1 MVALRHTGPNIPE
14 QGAADG
20 DPVIEALR
28 GWAALMVMAT
38 HYTYLLT
45 PQAGLWGFASTGVDL
60 FFVLSGYVFAPYFF
74 GKPLGLRSHLVR
86 RFFRLY
92 PLYFFALMLY
102 IALRLPAAAA
112 WDHVWVHLFLGH
124 TLTSL
129 EIANFYN
136 PAFWSLPPEVEY
148 YLLLP
153 LLVWVSTRPRFGRS
167 GFVWLVLLAAFMH
180 LALVAA
186 ASPDVKAITARA
198 IATVHVPG
206 LLIEFMLGSVAYAIV
221 RRDASG
227 RAALMRLALGLLVL
241 TAMGFIFVNYVAPV
255 DGVTRTVPLWIG
267 GNIGLGAA
275 VGYALI
281 VSAVAGRSTVLAS
294 RLAPSAASPP
304 RSQRK
309 LILQPIFTIMG
320 ELSYGVY
327 LFHNAAPQIL
337 GRVVPA
343 ISGWGALL
351 ACTGITLLMAFAAH
365 HAIEKPMRAYGRRL
379 SQSAARSK

>member
-1 MVALRHTGPNIPE
+1 MVALRHTGPDTLS
-14 QGAADG
+14 QGAAAG

-60 FFVLSGYVFAPYFF
+60 FFVLSGYVFAPYLF
-74 GKPLGLRSHLVR
+74 GKSLSLRSHLIR

-92 PLYFFALMLY
+92 PLFLLALMLY
-102 IALRLPAAAA
+102 IALHLPAAAA
-112 WDHVWVHLFLGH
+112 WEHFWAHLFLVH
-124 TLTSL
+124 TLASL
-129 EIANFYN
+129 EVANFYN

-153 LLVWVSTRPRFGRS
+153 LLAWVSTRHRFGRF
-167 GFVWLVLLAAFMH
+167 GFVWLVLLAALMH
-180 LALVAA
+180 LALVAG
-186 ASPDVKAITARA
+186 ASPGEKSITARA

-206 LLIEFMLGSVAYAIV
+206 LLIEFMLGSLAYAMV
-221 RRDASG
+221 RRDTAG

-241 TAMGFIFVNYVAPV
+241 GGMGFIFANYVAPV
-255 DGVTRTVPLWIG
+255 AGVAPTVPPWIG

-275 VGYALI
+275 WGYALV
-281 VSAVAGRSTVLAS
+281 VSGVALPPGRVVDRPVPSWVRWFTPAFVL
-294 RLAPSAASPP
+294 
-304 RSQRK
+304 
-309 LILQPIFTIMG
+309 MG

-337 GRVVPA
+337 GRVLPA
-343 ISGWGALL
+343 AGGVGALL
-351 ACTGITLLMAFAAH
+351 LCTGITLLIAFVAH
-365 HAIEKPMRAYGRRL
+365 HVVEKPMRAYGRRL
-379 SQSAARSK
+379 SQNSARVK